1 MKFDNEEA
9 PQPNETRRNPEI
21 KTIKV
26 PQGLPHPFWHTA
38 NRYQFWYSIVGL
50 VFGTAFAG
58 SGVALFLHGVFGKT
72 SWTADILGAHSN
84 VSDAAPG
91 TIFAIVGL
99 FVIFVTRYGV
109 KSGR

>member
-1 MKFDNEEA
+1 MNPDNKEA
-9 PQPNETRRNPEI
+9 PKPDETRRNPEI
-21 KTIKV
+21 KAIKV
-26 PQGLPHPFWHTA
+26 PPDLPQPFWQTA

-50 VFGTAFAG
+50 VVGTAFAG
-58 SGVALFLHGVFGKT
+58 SGVVLFLHGVFGKT
-72 SWTADILGAHSN
+72 SWTADVLGAHSN